1 MPRLPIGD
9 VVEAIVD
16 FLLDNLGFI
25 FDFID
30 DVVIALIMFVEGIL
44 LGIPIVLL
52 ALAVMLIAW
61 KVAGRGVAIFTVVGV
76 FIISNVGLW
85 QPAMQTLALVLT
97 AEIIT
102 LVFGLPLGIAMAKSN
117 ALDQTV
123 RPVLDFMQTMPAF
136 VYLIPAVMFF
146 SLGRVPG
153 VMATIIFS
161 MPPMIRL
168 TSLGIKQVPED
179 LVEAGYAFGAT
190 PAQLLLK
197 VELPHALTT
206 IMAGVNQ
213 SIMLALSMV
222 VIAAMIGAGGLG
234 SMVLR
239 GVQRVNVGMGFESG
253 LAVVILAI
261 LLDRITQ
268 GFGTKKQNG
277 SD

>member
-16 FLLDNLGFI
+16 FLLDNIGFI
-25 FDFID
+25 FDFINE
-30 DVVIALIMFVEGIL
+30 VVIAMIMFVEGIL
-44 LGIPIVLL
+44 LGMPIVVF
-52 ALAVMLIAW
+52 AVVVMLIAW
-61 KVAGRGVAIFTVVGV
+61 KAAGRGVAIFTIVGV
-76 FIISNVGLW
+76 FIITNVGLW
-85 QPAMQTLALVLT
+85 QPSMQTLALVLT

-102 LVFGLPLGIAMAKSN
+102 LVFGLPLGIAMAKSDV
-117 ALDQTV
+117 LDQTV
-123 RPVLDFMQTMPAF
+123 RPILDFMQTMPAF

>member
-1 MPRLPIGD
+1 MLD
-9 VVEAIVD
+9 VRIPLGEYVEAIVD
-16 FLLDNLGFI
+16 FLLDNFGFI
-25 FDFID
+25 FDLID
-30 DVVIALIMFVEGIL
+30 DGVYASVMGIEGVLESIPWYVFTLVVAAIAF
-44 LGIPIVLL
+44 
-52 ALAVMLIAW
+52 
-61 KVAGRGVAIFTVVGV
+61 KVSGRGVAIFT
-76 FIISNVGLW
+76 IIGFYLLHNLNLW
-85 QPAMQTLALVLT
+85 TPAIQTLALVLT

-102 LVFGLPLGIAMAKSN
+102 LVLGLPLGILVAKKQT
-117 ALDQTV
+117 LDNIV

-153 VMATIIFS
+153 IMATIIFS

-179 LVEAGYAFGAT
+179 LVEAGHAFGVT
-190 PAQLLLK
+190 PSQLLMK
-197 VELPHALTT
+197 VELPHALPT

-213 SIMLALSMV
+213 SIMLGLSMV

-239 GVQRVNVGMGFESG
+239 GVQRVDIGMGFESG

-261 LLDRITQ
+261 FLDRVTQ
-268 GFGTKKQNG
+268 SLGTK
-277 SD
+277 S

>member
-16 FLLDNLGFI
+16 FLLDNIGFI
-25 FDFID
+25 FDFINE
-30 DVVIALIMFVEGIL
+30 VVIAMIMFVEGIL
-44 LGIPIVLL
+44 LGMPIVVF
-52 ALAVMLIAW
+52 AVVVMLIAW
-61 KVAGRGVAIFTVVGV
+61 KAAGRGVAIFTIVGV
-76 FIISNVGLW
+76 FIITNVGLW
-85 QPAMQTLALVLT
+85 QPSMQTLALVLT

-102 LVFGLPLGIAMAKSN
+102 LVFGLPLGIAMAKSDV
-117 ALDQTV
+117 LDQTV
-123 RPVLDFMQTMPAF
+123 RPILDFMQTMPAF

-261 LLDRITQ
+261 ILDRITQ
-268 GFGTKKQNG
+268 RKQKEAPEE
-277 SD
+277 